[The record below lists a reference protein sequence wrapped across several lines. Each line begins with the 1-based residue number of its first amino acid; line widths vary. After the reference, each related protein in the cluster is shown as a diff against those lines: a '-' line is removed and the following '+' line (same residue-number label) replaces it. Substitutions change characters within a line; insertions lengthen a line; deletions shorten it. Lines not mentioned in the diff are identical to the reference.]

1 MNFSRILQQLRN
13 SWRLLTACAL
23 LGLLAGA
30 AITLLHSKA
39 YEASAEVL
47 VSPNVPLS
55 SPTPNLSDAYAAGL
69 FTLQRAQSYVE
80 VATTPE
86 VLGPVAARIHAKEDK
101 VEAATTAAWVPG
113 TSLVKITATWGNA
126 KDAAA
131 IANGAAAQ
139 LAGAV
144 DTIERSRPGVPAVVK
159 VTTIRAAKQPLAPVR
174 SNLANNLLVGLIVG
188 LLIGIPLVLA
198 KVLLDR
204 SVTDGKAL
212 TQAVGEA
219 PLGLIGDHGFGVNLL
234 LREQPDSR
242 PAEAVRKLRTAIQ
255 FAQPDAPARSLVVAS
270 PQPGGGSST
279 IAANLAIAVAETG
292 RRVVLVDGNMRFPA
306 AGRMFGL
313 KAGAGVI
320 ELLAGDAD
328 LAGALHA
335 TDLPGLSV
343 LLAGR
348 AGQRPGS
355 ALAGA
360 PMVALLERLEAKADL
375 VILDAPA
382 VLPFAEA
389 AELAAIADG
398 ALLVIRYG
406 RTLIDEVRQAQV
418 ALSQV
423 HANVIGV
430 VLNGVPGRNPDAL
443 VGAGT
448 PAAPAETTAV
458 HVLVDRP
465 GP

>member
-1 MNFSRILQQLRN
+1 MNFSRILVQLRN

-23 LGLLAGA
+23 LGLLAGG

-47 VSPNVPLS
+47 VSPNAPLS
-55 SPTPNLSDAYAAGL
+55 SGTPNIGDAYSAGL
-69 FTLQRAQSYVE
+69 FTVQRAQSYVE
-80 VATTPE
+80 VATTPD
-86 VLGPVAARIHAKEDK
+86 VLGPVADKIHAKEDK
-101 VEAATTAAWVPG
+101 VEAATVAAWVPG
-113 TSLVKITATWGNA
+113 TSLVKITVTWANA
-126 KDAAA
+126 KDAAV
-131 IANGAAAQ
+131 IANGAANQ
-139 LAGAV
+139 LAGTV
-144 DTIERSRPGVPAVVK
+144 DTIERARPGVPAVVK
-159 VTTIRAAKQPLAPVR
+159 VTTVRPAKAPLAPVR
-174 SNLANNLLVGLIVG
+174 SNLLSNLLVGLTVG

-212 TQAVGEA
+212 TQAIGEP

-242 PAEAVRKLRTAIQ
+242 PAEAIRKLRTAIQ

-279 IAANLAIAVAETG
+279 VAANLAVAVAEAG

-313 KAGAGVI
+313 KAGAGVT
-320 ELLAGDAD
+320 ELLSGDAD
-328 LAGALHA
+328 LAGALHG
-335 TDLPGLSV
+335 TDLPGLSI
-343 LLAGR
+343 LLAGQAR
-348 AGQRPGS
+348 KRPGS
-355 ALAGA
+355 ALAGP
-360 PMVALLERLEAKADL
+360 PMVALLERLEAQADL
-375 VILDAPA
+375 VIIDAPA

-406 RTLIDEVRQAQV
+406 RTLIDEVRQAQA

-423 HANVIGV
+423 HANVVGV
-430 VLNGVPGRNPDAL
+430 VINGVPGRNPDA
-443 VGAGT
+443 VIGAGT
-448 PAAPAETTAV
+448 PALPVDTQAV

-465 GP
+465 AP